1 MPDIATEGPETGLQR
16 ERTTMAWQRTALG
29 FGGVSA
35 LLLHHARGDIV
46 LSVTGG
52 TGLLAAL
59 TLLLVVEARAVRS
72 HSEVGSENASMGRTG
87 VRAVSLGT
95 VLLALA
101 AVIVVLGAAPQP

>member
-1 MPDIATEGPETGLQR
+1 MPEIAAEGPDAGLQP

-35 LLLHHARGDIV
+35 LLLHHARGDIG
-46 LSVTGG
+46 LSVVGG

-72 HSEVGSENASMGRTG
+72 RSEVGSENAPMGRTV

-101 AVIVVLGAAPQP
+101 AVVVVLGAGT